1 MCLVSTGHAF
11 SCFLSQKSS
20 CYSTTLPLTI
30 LENGKWIK
38 VGPDVPPRQ
47 SFCLQ
52 YDQFLFV
59 PNGYGRK
66 AILTEFSLLIHAHP
80 LDDIL
85 EEWIGV
91 FSNNE
96 HAWTS
101 GIHEFFHYFH
111 VISNIFQNEQQVVAL
126 RFQYHQWEVEIHC
139 YQTVL
144 SYLTN
149 CNHLKIKQWK
159 TITSIP
165 FDEMLNCGEST
176 WISLS
181 IPFFCNTTMTN
192 NPLVYLRSIFRVDS
206 NSWSCSAF
214 GTTFSVARQLG
225 L

>member
-1 MCLVSTGHAF
+1 MNVLGVNRTCV
-11 SCFLSQKSS
+11 FLFFSQKSS
-20 CYSTTLPLTI
+20 YYSTTLPLTV

-38 VGPDVPPRQ
+38 VVPDVPPRQ

-52 YDQFLFV
+52 RDQFLFV

-126 RFQYHQWEVEIHC
+126 KFQYHQWEVEIHC

-144 SYLTN
+144 SYPTN
-149 CNHLKIKQWK
+149 CNHLKIKRK
-159 TITSIP
+159 TIPSIP

-181 IPFFCNTTMTN
+181 IRFFLTQQWPTIPSFVFFLGCSQVNF
-192 NPLVYLRSIFRVDS
+192 S
-206 NSWSCSAF
+206 SWQ
-214 GTTFSVARQLG
+214 QL
-225 L
+225 LKLQCFWDDV